1 MNYKMIVTA
10 LAVFALSWSASA
22 QKVEMPK
29 YQRSSLHMVL
39 LETDTEALSNST
51 AYVANKE
58 ELAAYWGKYPFPEK
72 YDSLVINLKGINA
85 GAPKGSLIALINE
98 YQGRL
103 DQLSIT
109 EAKDLMSKLTS
120 GKEYNKSLVECI
132 EKTIQEEK
140 IGNQIIRKWYNIK
153 DDGSWDWNLIER
165 RAGYNA
171 SQADIA
177 KANATTRGVRGIID
191 EGDNLLSNTFVTFSK
206 LELYESEPVAAF
218 VRDLAL
224 IISAF
229 LPGPAS
235 LAGNAAAQTA
245 YLSTKNGYTANTTTA
260 LYRLDWNEEVK
271 GTFESMF
278 KGDKI
283 DMAAFNAYTFPMTF
297 VGIDK
302 ASSMTIDAAGGFKEL
317 VGKDGKPDS
326 LLIQQTMVRNID
338 KILAKMQGQ
347 YEVFAPACQIIS
359 TNPVLLA
366 DMGMKE
372 GLEGGESFNLLEPV
386 YNEKT
391 QKTEWKSIGVVKV
404 DKKQI
409 WDNRYSLV
417 DSGKKED
424 TGVKGTVLSANK
436 KAAPGMVVR
445 QVVKPKKEK

>member
-1 MNYKMIVTA
+1 MNYKMFVTA

-58 ELAAYWGKYPFPEK
+58 ELADYWGKYPFPEK

-103 DQLSIT
+103 DQLSIA

-120 GKEYNKSLVECI
+120 GKEYNQSLVECI

-140 IGNQIIRKWYNIK
+140 LGNQIVRQWFDIK
-153 DDGSWDWNLIER
+153 DDGSYDKDSKLIAR

-177 KANATTRGVRGIID
+177 KANATTRGVRAIID
-191 EGDNLLSNTFVTFSK
+191 EGENLLSNSFVTFSK

-224 IISAF
+224 VISGF
-229 LPGPAS
+229 LPGPAQ
-235 LAGNAAAQTA
+235 LAGAATA
-245 YLSTKNGYTANTTTA
+245 ETTYLATKNGYTANTTTA
-260 LYRLDWNEEVK
+260 LYKLEWNEEIK
-271 GTFESMF
+271 NTFYAMF

-283 DMAAFNAYTFPMTF
+283 DMKAFNAYTFPMTF

-417 DSGKKED
+417 DKKED

-445 QVVKPKKEK
+445 QVVKPKK